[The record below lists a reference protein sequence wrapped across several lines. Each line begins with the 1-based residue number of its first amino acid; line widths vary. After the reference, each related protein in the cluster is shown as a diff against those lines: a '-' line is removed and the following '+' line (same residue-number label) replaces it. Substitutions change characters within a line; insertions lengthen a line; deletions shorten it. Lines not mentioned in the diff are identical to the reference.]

1 MKKVYTEVQILKL
14 LEHLS
19 KELLSFSKSKIN
31 EIFYESYS
39 ELVNNKKANLNKIKG
54 DKVIIL
60 GNGNSVLKN
69 LDKIKTNKK
78 KNMLQFF

>member
-1 MKKVYTEVQILKL
+1 M
-14 LEHLS
+14 
-19 KELLSFSKSKIN
+19 LSFSKSKIN

-69 LDKIKTNKK
+69 LDKIKKLIRK
-78 KNMLQFF
+78 KNMLQF

>member
-1 MKKVYTEVQILKL
+1 MKKRYTEVQILKL

-19 KELLSFSKSKIN
+19 KKELLSFSKSKIN

-69 LDKIKTNKK
+69 LDKIKN
-78 KNMLQFF
+78 